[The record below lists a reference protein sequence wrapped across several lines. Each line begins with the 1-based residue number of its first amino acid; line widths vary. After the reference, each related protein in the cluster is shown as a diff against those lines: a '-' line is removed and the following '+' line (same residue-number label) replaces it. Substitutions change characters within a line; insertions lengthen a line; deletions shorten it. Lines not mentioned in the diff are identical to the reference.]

1 MFKIVKAVRI
11 KKDIIRGTGEKQKER
26 MVIG

>member
-1 MFKIVKAVRI
+1 MFKMVKAVRI